1 MIVPFRG
8 VHPRIGQGVFVA
20 PGAWVIGDVELA
32 DGVSI
37 WFNCTLRG
45 DLERIRI
52 GVDTN
57 IQDGSVVHTDA
68 GLPCIVGDRVVVGH
82 GAIVHGARIGDDA
95 LIGMGATV
103 LSGAVVGAGAIV
115 GAGALVPE
123 GMEIP
128 PGMLALGVPARIIR
142 PVKPEETERIR
153 SGAKEYARRRDH
165 YLQEPWVEG
174 SPVEGSAG

>member
-45 DLERIRI
+45 DLEPIIVGR
-52 GVDTN
+52 DAN
-57 IQDGSVVHTDA
+57 IQDGSVLHTDA
-68 GLPCIVGDRVVVGH
+68 GYPCVIEEEVTVGH
-82 GAIVHGARIGDDA
+82 NAIVHGARVGKGA
-95 LIGMGATV
+95 LIGMGAILLT
-103 LSGAVVGAGAIV
+103 GAVVGEGAIV

-128 PGMLALGVPARIIR
+128 PGKLALGVPARVIR
-142 PVKPEETERIR
+142 DVKPEEVQRV
-153 SGAKEYARRRDH
+153 KEGVRHYAANRDRF
-165 YLQEPWVEG
+165 LRQAWNRP
-174 SPVEGSAG
+174 S

>member
-45 DLERIRI
+45 DLELIRI

-115 GAGALVPE
+115 GAGALVPK
-123 GMEIP
+123 
-128 PGMLALGVPARIIR
+128 AWKFRPACWPWACR
-142 PVKPEETERIR
+142 PASSAPSNRKRR
-153 SGAKEYARRRDH
+153 SAFARARRSTPAAAIIIYRNRGWKA
-165 YLQEPWVEG
+165 PR
-174 SPVEGSAG
+174 